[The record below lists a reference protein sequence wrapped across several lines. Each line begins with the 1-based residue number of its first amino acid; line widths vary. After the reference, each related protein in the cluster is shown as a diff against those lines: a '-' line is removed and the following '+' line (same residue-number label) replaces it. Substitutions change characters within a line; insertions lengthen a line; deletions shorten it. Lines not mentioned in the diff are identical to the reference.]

1 MLQRIQTAVEFL
13 YPPRC
18 LGCGMMVDT
27 DFGLCGPCWRDTPFI
42 GGLVCEACGTPLQ
55 GGHDGH
61 RIECDDCMK
70 TPRPW
75 HSGRSALV
83 YKDRARQM
91 VLALKHGD
99 RAEIARPAA
108 LWMGRV
114 ARELVQDNMLI
125 VPVPLHWTRLIKRR
139 YNQSALL
146 TQALGQELGLPHCL
160 DALVRPRRTRMLD
173 GISVEERFARLAG
186 AIAVNSK
193 RRHRITARPV
203 LLVDDVMTSGA
214 TLGACAEA
222 LRAAGSREVY
232 TVTLARVAKD
242 A

>member
-1 MLQRIQTAVEFL
+1 MLQRIQTAVELL

-18 LGCGMMVDT
+18 LGCGVMVDT

-61 RIECDDCMK
+61 RIECDSCMK

-75 HSGRSALV
+75 QAGRSALI

-108 LWMGRV
+108 LWLARA

-146 TQALGQELGLPHCL
+146 ATGLGQELGLPHCP
-160 DALVRPRRTRMLD
+160 DALVRFRRTRTLD
-173 GISVEERFARLAG
+173 GKSAAERFASLAG
-186 AIAVNSK
+186 AISVNSK

-214 TLGACAEA
+214 TLAACTEA
-222 LRAAGSREVY
+222 LKAAGSREVY

>member
-1 MLQRIQTAVEFL
+1 MLHGIQTAVELL

-18 LGCGMMVDT
+18 LGCGVMVDS
-27 DFGLCGPCWRDTPFI
+27 DFGLCGHCWRDTPFI
-42 GGLVCEACGTPLQ
+42 GGVVCESCGTPLQ

-75 HSGRSALV
+75 RSGRSALI

-114 ARELVQDNMLI
+114 AQELVQENMLI
-125 VPVPLHWTRLIKRR
+125 VPVPLHWTRMIKRR

-146 TQALGQELGLPHCL
+146 ATGLAQELGLSYCP
-160 DALVRPRRTRMLD
+160 DVLVRLRRTRMLE
-173 GISVEERFARLAG
+173 GKSVAERFSSLAG
-186 AIAVNSK
+186 AISVNGK

-214 TLGACAEA
+214 TLAACAEA
-222 LRAAGSREVY
+222 LKAAGSGEVY

>member
-1 MLQRIQTAVEFL
+1 
-13 YPPRC
+13 
-18 LGCGMMVDT
+18 MVDS

-70 TPRPW
+70 MPRPW
-75 HSGRSALV
+75 HSGRSALL
-83 YKDRARQM
+83 YKDRARRM

-108 LWMGRV
+108 LWM
-114 ARELVQDNMLI
+114 ARAVRDLVQKNMLI

-146 TQALGQELGLPHCL
+146 ASALSREFDLSYCP
-160 DALVRPRRTRMLD
+160 DVLVRTRRTQMLD
-173 GISVEERFARLAG
+173 GKSVAQRFDALAG
-186 AIAVNSK
+186 SIQVQTK

-214 TLGACAEA
+214 TLAACTNA
-222 LRAAGSREVY
+222 LKAAGSREVY
-232 TVTLARVAKD
+232 IVTLARVAKD
-242 A
+242 T